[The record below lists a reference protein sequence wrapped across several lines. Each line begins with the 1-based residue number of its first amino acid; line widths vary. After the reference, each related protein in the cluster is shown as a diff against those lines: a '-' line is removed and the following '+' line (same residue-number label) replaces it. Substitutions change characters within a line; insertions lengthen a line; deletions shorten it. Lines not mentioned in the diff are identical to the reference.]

1 MPEKVVVR
9 KSGPSPALQSSKS
22 LKIRPPALLV
32 QEHSGDFAQ
41 WVKTKTVDEPEESLF
56 SFRNDNAD
64 VTEATWQLSTVPM
77 SPKNPSTNFR
87 GFLGSG
93 SLQPPPQGQARTFT
107 ANWKAFAPAKPANG
121 TSYYLRVVVE
131 QGPRKSRVVASNMVE
146 MIVNKSASPG
156 VKFTSEGLGQTVQQQ
171 HPDLY
176 ATPSITVQLDLN
188 ELYIGNDNEAED
200 EPYLFVAV
208 VYVDGTTIDP
218 LQLQTSTA
226 RIDSAKKTH
235 GNVPDEDADGEDL
248 EEGSTAQIPSST
260 GHFEKTITP
269 IGLQLAA
276 ALDDPDG
283 SLGDAIR
290 ETTAVYLVIGA
301 LEEDDTATEGM
312 DAARTAFVKALQS
325 EVDAVIQSS
334 TLGDDG
340 NLPKFGAE
348 KLKEMNDKIREK
360 ALGAADDEAKDPL
373 WWTPTLFPF
382 LLDEVETDDVVGFAV
397 RKFSYGDLL
406 AAGPA
411 GIHFE
416 ATASADKLEDWE
428 GSYTIRGKIRRK

>member
-1 MPEKVVVR
+1 MPEKVVLR

-22 LKIRPPALLV
+22 FKIRPPALHV

-41 WVKTKTVDEPEESLF
+41 WVKTKTVDAPEESLF

-77 SPKNPSTNFR
+77 SPKNPSPNFR

-93 SLQPPPQGQARTFT
+93 SLQPPPQGEARTFT
-107 ANWKAFAPAKPANG
+107 ANWKALVPAKPTNG
-121 TSYYLRVVVE
+121 TSYYLRVVVA
-131 QGPRKSRVVASNMVE
+131 GPRKSPVVASNMVE
-146 MIVNKSASPG
+146 IIVNKSTSPG
-156 VKFTSEGLGQTVQQQ
+156 VKFTSEGLGLTVQQQ

-176 ATPSITVQLDLN
+176 ATPSMTVQLDLD

-248 EEGSTAQIPSST
+248 EETSTAQIPSST
-260 GHFEKTITP
+260 GHFEETITP

-290 ETTAVYLVIGA
+290 DTTAVYLVIGA
-301 LEEDDTATEGM
+301 LEEDDTSTEGM
-312 DAARTAFVKALQS
+312 DAARAAFVKALQS

-334 TLGDDG
+334 TVGDDG
-340 NLPKFGAE
+340 NLPKFGAK
-348 KLKEMNDKIREK
+348 KLKEMNDRIREK
-360 ALGAADDEAKDPL
+360 ALCAAEDEAKDPL
-373 WWTPTLFPF
+373 WWTPALFPF
-382 LLDEVETDDVVGFAV
+382 LLDEVDADDVVGFAV

-428 GSYTIRGKIRRK
+428 GSYTIRGKIRGN